1 MSVLQSLSDLNKETM
16 SMINNQLALEAI
28 EAGDTKLGIE
38 TLQSSANEHSNVAAL
53 YNLGLCYER
62 GIGVQA
68 DRAKVK
74 SFS

>member
-1 MSVLQSLSDLNKETM
+1 MNVLQSLSDLNKETM
-16 SMINNQLALEAI
+16 SIINNQLALEAI
-28 EAGDTKLGIE
+28 EAGDTKSGIE
-38 TLQSSANEHSNVAAL
+38 ALQSSANEHPNAAAL

-62 GIGVQA
+62 GIGVQE

>member
-1 MSVLQSLSDLNKETM
+1 
-16 SMINNQLALEAI
+16 MINNQLALEAI
-28 EAGDTKLGIE
+28 EAGDTKSGIE
-38 TLQSSANEHSNVAAL
+38 TLQSSTNDHPNAAAL
-53 YNLGLCYER
+53 YNLGLCYEH